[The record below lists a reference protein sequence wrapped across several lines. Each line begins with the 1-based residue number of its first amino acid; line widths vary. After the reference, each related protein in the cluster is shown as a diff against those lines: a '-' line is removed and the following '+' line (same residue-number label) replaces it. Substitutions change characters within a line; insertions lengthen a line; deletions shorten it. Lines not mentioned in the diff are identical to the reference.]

1 MLKGSIAYEKGN
13 VCQACAVPDRGT
25 VSDGN
30 DADAAETGAGT
41 FYVLEETR
49 VNGVNYLL
57 VSEQDSLDAECY
69 ILKDVSSQESA
80 EAAYEFVED
89 DDELDSVFKIFQELV
104 DDEEV

>member
-1 MLKGSIAYEKGN
+1 MEQLEFLTDDNEK
-13 VCQACAVPDRGT
+13 A
-25 VSDGN
+25 S
-30 DADAAETGAGT
+30 

-89 DDELDSVFKIFQELV
+89 DNELDSVFKIFQELV

>member
-1 MLKGSIAYEKGN
+1 MEQLEFLTDDNEK
-13 VCQACAVPDRGT
+13 
-25 VSDGN
+25 VS
-30 DADAAETGAGT
+30 

-49 VNGVNYLL
+49 VNGMNYLL

-89 DDELDSVFKIFQELV
+89 DDELDSVFKIFQEVV